1 MINLFQAEWQKAVG
15 NRWVTGFLV
24 WIFPV
29 GMLSFIVFSSIAM
42 LLSSSF
48 REGFA
53 QGITSWTDSMVNV
66 WAFVTN
72 PFGRMFLIGFM
83 AVTFAGEYQWQTWKN
98 IVPRS
103 GRASLILMK
112 FVVVTL
118 IFLLTFILVSIIL
131 GVGQGIQAQIADV
144 PYGPAFS
151 LDVGLDFL
159 QNYLLQMGLTTL
171 SVMISGIIAVLA
183 AMMMRSILGGALV
196 GIGIA
201 IVEPVSLGVFIGLA
215 GLFDSVFFL
224 NLYRFTP
231 FYNIE
236 NISSWIRY
244 DSGTIYLSFPF
255 EYLEA
260 VAPIDSI
267 LFSTTVLLAWVIG
280 GIGLILYLFNRQDI
294 TS

>member
-1 MINLFQAEWQKAVG
+1 M
-15 NRWVTGFLV
+15 
-24 WIFPV
+24 
-29 GMLSFIVFSSIAM
+29 
-42 LLSSSF
+42 
-48 REGFA
+48 
-53 QGITSWTDSMVNV
+53 
-66 WAFVTN
+66 
-72 PFGRMFLIGFM
+72 
-83 AVTFAGEYQWQTWKN
+83 
-98 IVPRS
+98 
-103 GRASLILMK
+103 
-112 FVVVTL
+112 
-118 IFLLTFILVSIIL
+118 
-131 GVGQGIQAQIADV
+131 
-144 PYGPAFS
+144 
-151 LDVGLDFL
+151 
-159 QNYLLQMGLTTL
+159 QMGLTTL

-231 FYNIE
+231 STILKIYLVGF
-236 NISSWIRY
+236 RY

-267 LFSTTVLLAWVIG
+267 FFSTTVLLAWVIG

>member
-151 LDVGLDFL
+151 LDVGLDF
-159 QNYLLQMGLTTL
+159 YK
-171 SVMISGIIAVLA
+171 IICCKW
-183 AMMMRSILGGALV
+183 G
-196 GIGIA
+196 
-201 IVEPVSLGVFIGLA
+201 
-215 GLFDSVFFL
+215 
-224 NLYRFTP
+224 
-231 FYNIE
+231 
-236 NISSWIRY
+236 
-244 DSGTIYLSFPF
+244 
-255 EYLEA
+255 
-260 VAPIDSI
+260 
-267 LFSTTVLLAWVIG
+267 
-280 GIGLILYLFNRQDI
+280 
-294 TS
+294 